1 MSQPYYQDEH
11 VTIYH
16 GDCREVDAWLTGDV
30 LVTDPPYGIAWKRG
44 ESKTRSSRAHAGIQN
59 DQNTEARDTALSQWG
74 ERSGVV
80 FASLYAPLPD
90 SVRHI
95 CIWEKPNDAGV
106 FGSTTGF
113 RRDVEAVCL
122 TGKWPLTTARW
133 GSVLRSAIRNIGN
146 PTSPAGRTGHPH
158 AKPVDLLCMLIQR
171 APAGIVVDPFAG
183 SGSTLVAAKSLGR
196 KAIGIE
202 IEERYCEIAARRCCQ
217 ETLDL
222 VTL

>member
-1 MSQPYYQDEH
+1 MSKPFYQDAS

-16 GDCREVDAWLTGDV
+16 GDCTEVDAWLAGDV
-30 LVTDPPYGIAWKRG
+30 LVTDPPFGIAWKKS

-59 DQNTEARDTALSQWG
+59 DHSTETRDTALSLWG
-74 ERSGVV
+74 DRPGIV
-80 FASLYAPLPD
+80 FASLYAPLPNC
-90 SVRHI
+90 VRHI

-113 RRDVEAVCL
+113 RRDVEAICL
-122 TGKWPLTTARW
+122 TGQWPRVSARW
-133 GSVLRSAIRNIGN
+133 GSVLRSVIRNVGS
-146 PTSPAGRTGHPH
+146 PTSPAGRSGHPH
-158 AKPVDLLCMLIQR
+158 AKPVDLICTLIQR
-171 APAGIVVDPFAG
+171 GPAGVIVDPFAG

-202 IEERYCEIAARRCCQ
+202 IDERYCEIAARRCSQ

-222 VTL
+222 VAR